1 MIGESVGGVAAT
13 VVEEALVDIT
23 VVFLLKVPHA
33 EVQRVTVEVLLVGC
47 LALVVVVILVVLGKV
62 VGAHCLRRAAGKNG
76 CGCSGVPPVVLV
88 LVPVL
93 GGQAQAGRR
102 DG

>member
-1 MIGESVGGVAAT
+1 MGESVGGVADT
-13 VVEEALVDIT
+13 VVEEVLVDLT

-33 EVQRVTVEVLLVGC
+33 EVQRVTVEVLLLGC
-47 LALVVVVILVVLGKV
+47 LALLVVVMLVLLVK

-76 CGCSGVPPVVLV
+76 CCCSGVPTVVLL
-88 LVPVL
+88 LVPVV
-93 GGQAQAGRR
+93 GGQAKAGRR